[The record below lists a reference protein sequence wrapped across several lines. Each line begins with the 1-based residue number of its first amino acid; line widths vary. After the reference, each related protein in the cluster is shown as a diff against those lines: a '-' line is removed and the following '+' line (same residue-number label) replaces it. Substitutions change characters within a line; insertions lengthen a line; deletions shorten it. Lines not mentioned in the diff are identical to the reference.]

1 MTGKN
6 SPHPA
11 APFLLVA
18 LLAAALGGCG
28 APSPAPRDA
37 GERETLHERILEVT
51 RLDER
56 RTALMLEFCQ
66 HTVVIDSAHSPEPE
80 RLLAF
85 AEAAKR
91 RGERVYV
98 TYLTGGVRAKFE
110 DPGELGFLVVG
121 LADEPPG
128 TGPR

>member
-1 MTGKN
+1 MNPTDTR
-6 SPHPA
+6 
-11 APFLLVA
+11 
-18 LLAAALGGCG
+18 ALGAFRHLSVVLAILCGCAG
-28 APSPAPRDA
+28 ASPGP
-37 GERETLHERILEVT
+37 ERQREQHTLHERIFDLT

-56 RTALMLEFCQ
+56 RTILVLEYSQ

-91 RGERVYV
+91 RGEPVYI

-128 TGPR
+128 TAPR